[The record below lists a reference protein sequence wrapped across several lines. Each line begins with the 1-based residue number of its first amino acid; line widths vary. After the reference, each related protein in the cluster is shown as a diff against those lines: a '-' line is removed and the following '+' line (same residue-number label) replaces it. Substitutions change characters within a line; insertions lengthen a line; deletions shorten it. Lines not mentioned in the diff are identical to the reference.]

1 MKRHHRN
8 NTEKSPTLD
17 EPTLDI
23 SSLIDVCFLLL
34 IYFLVT
40 TTIQPR
46 EQDLSTYVPGRA
58 AESPI
63 IIPPMVIEIRQ
74 SGEVVVNPGD
84 AAETYDE
91 DLSQRSLPRLE
102 GRLKMLAGW
111 GVESTPKV
119 LLKVHDEVCQQ
130 RYIDVV
136 NCLAGAGIQSIALV
150 D

>member
-1 MKRHHRN
+1 MKRQYQNR
-8 NTEKSPTLD
+8 TEDSLQSD

-46 EQDLSTYVPGRA
+46 EQDLSTNIPEPRA
-58 AESPI
+58 HNPI
-63 IIPPMVIEIRQ
+63 AIQPMVIEIRQ
-74 SGEVVVNPGD
+74 SGEVVVNPGES
-84 AAETYDE
+84 AEVFESDVT
-91 DLSQRSLPRLE
+91 SRRLPQLH
-102 GRLKMLAGW
+102 GRLQMLSGIARAD
-111 GVESTPKV
+111 TPKV
-119 LLKVHDEVCQQ
+119 MLKVHNEVQQQ

-136 NCLAGAGIQSIALV
+136 NCLAGAGIKDIALV

>member
-1 MKRHHRN
+1 MKRNHHSNKDRS
-8 NTEKSPTLD
+8 SPLD

-46 EQDLSTYVPGRA
+46 EQDLCTFTPQPGD
-58 AESPI
+58 SPI
-63 IIPPMVIEIRQ
+63 YSIPPMVIEIRQ
-74 SGEVVVNPGD
+74 GGEVVVNPGD
-84 AAETYDE
+84 AAEIYESDV
-91 DLSQRSLPRLE
+91 LNHALPQLQ
-102 GRLKMLAGW
+102 GRLKMLTGLTP
-111 GVESTPKV
+111 SDSPKV
-119 LLKVHDEVCQQ
+119 MLKVHDQVQQQ

-136 NCLAGAGIQSIALV
+136 NCLAGAGIKSIALV